1 MKTKERSIAVRDFY
15 GPGKHIYED
24 QLGWSENERSEARSN
39 VSKEIFEFEVLKIG
53 LNMAFYY
60 IDNDTFYE
68 IFGESTPVDFI
79 ELPRNRDEP
88 YIGWQ
93 SDVCHWSDEGKLI
106 RRCEREEDVW
116 DGIIIDGKPLDEIIS
131 RSFIISLN

>member
-1 MKTKERSIAVRDFY
+1 MKKPERKIGIPDFY

-24 QLGWSENERSEARSN
+24 QLGWSENERCEARSN
-39 VSKEIFEFEVLKIG
+39 VSKEIFEFEVLKTG

-79 ELPRNRDEP
+79 ELPRNREEP

-93 SDVCHWSDEGKLI
+93 SDACHWADEGKLI
-106 RRCEREEDVW
+106 QRFENDKDVW
-116 DGIIIDGKPLDEIIS
+116 GGIIIDGKSLDEILT
-131 RSFIISLN
+131 RSFIFFLN

>member
-15 GPGKHIYED
+15 GPGKH
-24 QLGWSENERSEARSN
+24 N
-39 VSKEIFEFEVLKIG
+39 
-53 LNMAFYY
+53 

-79 ELPRNRDEP
+79 ELPRNRNEP

-93 SDVCHWSDEGKLI
+93 SDVCHWADEGKL
-106 RRCEREEDVW
+106 
-116 DGIIIDGKPLDEIIS
+116 
-131 RSFIISLN
+131 LN